1 MLAKLLATLQLQ
13 HRTLNLPACSKYTQ
27 TYINFK
33 EESSNNKF
41 VLIVCVLVL
50 YLHLKWI
57 LCSIQLVFR
66 ALSVV
71 LLIK

>member
-1 MLAKLLATLQLQ
+1 M
-13 HRTLNLPACSKYTQ
+13 NLPACSKHTQ
-27 TYINFK
+27 TYINLK

-71 LLIK
+71 LLTK